1 MVTAPCHRG
10 TVTHLQVNAAQD
22 TLLAAAKSGHGATL
36 WKYSVSTCRKFYVH
50 VTRDDNVHCSPVSE
64 ITDMSFLPAEVRPGS
79 VAMVSL
85 LGGAGQHGRVSR
97 PGPGLLPV
105 DVLRASE

>member
-1 MVTAPCHRG
+1 M
-10 TVTHLQVNAAQD
+10 
-22 TLLAAAKSGHGATL
+22 
-36 WKYSVSTCRKFYVH
+36 STCRKFYVH

-85 LGGAGQHGRVSR
+85 LGGAGQHGRVS
-97 PGPGLLPV
+97 LLDLDQGSFLSTYYVPHSNV
-105 DVLRASE
+105 WALKNENSSIFVSCLLQLY